1 MKINKKIA
9 WLMAMLAVMTTS
21 VSADLSVDE
30 VIVDTTALE
39 VLVDNTAV
47 EVVVDTTDT
56 GWVLDYLASFLVP
69 AAEASNPMAT
79 MVGNTSSWSIAAAGD
94 IMATPFWSI
103 VYFIIGI
110 ALLSVAIWVI
120 FWISRKG

>member
-30 VIVDTTALE
+30 VIVDTTA
-39 VLVDNTAV
+39 V

-56 GWVLDYLASFLVP
+56 GWVLDYLASFLLP
-69 AAEASNPMAT
+69 SAEASNPMAT

>member
-30 VIVDTTALE
+30 V
-39 VLVDNTAV
+39 VLDNTAV

>member
-9 WLMAMLAVMTTS
+9 WFMAMLAVMGTMATS

-30 VIVDTTALE
+30 VVVDTTA
-39 VLVDNTAV
+39 AV

-56 GWVLDYLASFLVP
+56 GWVLDYLASFLLP
-69 AAEASNPMAT
+69 SAEASNPMAT

-120 FWISRKG
+120 FWISNKG